1 MTLIL
6 ENYRILL
13 KSLQKKQVWIKK
25 IAQNQYRYA
34 YYGDLR
40 DELEYIYQ
48 NVNQRLTLKS
58 VADKLFVS
66 KSNLSSQFH
75 LLMGMGFKNIL
86 IL

>member
-1 MTLIL
+1 ML
-6 ENYRILL
+6 
-13 KSLQKKQVWIKK
+13 
-25 IAQNQYRYA
+25 

-66 KSNLSSQFH
+66 KSNLSNSN

>member
-1 MTLIL
+1 
-6 ENYRILL
+6 
-13 KSLQKKQVWIKK
+13 
-25 IAQNQYRYA
+25 YRYA

-75 LLMGMGFKNIL
+75 LLMGMGFKKYIDTLKIGKSIEIL
-86 IL
+86 LTTDSTIS